1 MRAATEDTGPRAAFG
16 GFLPVPTAGPDGICT
31 ENNYG
36 HFMEPVRDNTCVRV
50 AEDLGQSCERDFN
63 ARRFTELSVCRSY
76 QTSFDGCSG
85 DWGNIELG
93 TVTYRHDDGSES
105 KARDLT
111 VAPSSH
117 YLNWDL
123 DRLVNNTGKMGNY
136 GKDGMRSFS
145 NKTYYLNEYLLANST
160 YRGFCMDA
168 VTDMC
173 YYVFHGPDGS
183 IQKTVVDITVSNVS
197 MATAPSATYVRQEYQ
212 LEFVPTHGPRKASS
226 DEAGNTIMR
235 GRSGN
240 PGYLTGLPLLS
251 GELET
256 YGTKEAINARIPGL
270 SVFASPTSP
279 YCDPHADIPET
290 SLTVNFGE
298 DMVSGCILELSY
310 QNFSSFCSQVCHRTL
325 KRRDLHRTEGR
336 RYCYTF
342 FAFLPLAQNNEHMRD
357 TGVSGITSKVPKYI
371 WINSSFTYI
380 GIFGN
385 ADPLDISQWMQMDI
399 DANSNTPSFDAND
412 RLCTDMPTSLH
423 YEFLYAYVGSTQ
435 SPQAKIVGA
444 RAYYGYEDIVFSSE
458 LGTQHIMI
466 TTTVSF
472 TLLGQNGYEKYTPGV
487 PPVLW
492 TVPYDVFYPFDVSA
506 APSNA
511 PVTSLPTSAFVSL
524 LLSGLLFRQ
533 QQQ

>member
-1 MRAATEDTGPRAAFG
+1 MG
-16 GFLPVPTAGPDGICT
+16 
-31 ENNYG
+31 
-36 HFMEPVRDNTCVRV
+36 
-50 AEDLGQSCERDFN
+50 DFN

-226 DEAGNTIMR
+226 DEAGNT
-235 GRSGN
+235 
-240 PGYLTGLPLLS
+240 
-251 GELET
+251 
-256 YGTKEAINARIPGL
+256 
-270 SVFASPTSP
+270 
-279 YCDPHADIPET
+279 
-290 SLTVNFGE
+290 
-298 DMVSGCILELSY
+298 
-310 QNFSSFCSQVCHRTL
+310 
-325 KRRDLHRTEGR
+325 
-336 RYCYTF
+336 
-342 FAFLPLAQNNEHMRD
+342 
-357 TGVSGITSKVPKYI
+357 
-371 WINSSFTYI
+371 
-380 GIFGN
+380 
-385 ADPLDISQWMQMDI
+385 
-399 DANSNTPSFDAND
+399 
-412 RLCTDMPTSLH
+412 SLH

-492 TVPYDVFYPFDVSA
+492 
-506 APSNA
+506 
-511 PVTSLPTSAFVSL
+511 
-524 LLSGLLFRQ
+524 
-533 QQQ
+533 

>member
-1 MRAATEDTGPRAAFG
+1 M
-16 GFLPVPTAGPDGICT
+16 
-31 ENNYG
+31 
-36 HFMEPVRDNTCVRV
+36 
-50 AEDLGQSCERDFN
+50 
-63 ARRFTELSVCRSY
+63 
-76 QTSFDGCSG
+76 TS
-85 DWGNIELG
+85 
-93 TVTYRHDDGSES
+93 
-105 KARDLT
+105 
-111 VAPSSH
+111 P
-117 YLNWDL
+117 
-123 DRLVNNTGKMGNY
+123 
-136 GKDGMRSFS
+136 
-145 NKTYYLNEYLLANST
+145 
-160 YRGFCMDA
+160 GFCMDA